1 MPLSV
6 AGMGDIVYWKD
17 GREVYDSV
25 NVIYRYSDGVKINY
39 ESLISNRFNGMEDQI
54 LGNSGTM
61 DLTKGLYYLENDNSL
76 SGIQQ
81 LLAQIK
87 EKAFEAIP
95 AAGPSWRSE
104 TKKEYPPH
112 SIVEGRVYVNP
123 GQSTVGV
130 DKDGSDVILSSFCWR
145 EGQGCGRGGLLRYS
159 ALPACQPGHGGG
171 QDGHFPGRIQDPIY
185 EILRQHKQ
193 GKNSL

>member
-1 MPLSV
+1 M
-6 AGMGDIVYWKD
+6 
-17 GREVYDSV
+17 
-25 NVIYRYSDGVKINY
+25 NVSIPQSDNAKVRAIKERYSLDLLSATVLERRGAR
-39 ESLISNRFNGMEDQI
+39 SGED
-54 LGNSGTM
+54 L
-61 DLTKGLYYLENDNSL
+61 LYYLENDNSL

-130 DKDGSDVILSSFCWR
+130 DKDGSDVILSSFCQACITGEKAR
-145 EGQGCGRGGLLRYS
+145 DVVEEAYCATLLCLLANQAMEEGRTVI
-159 ALPACQPGHGGG
+159 
-171 QDGHFPGRIQDPIY
+171 FPEEYRIPY
-185 EILRQHKQ
+185 MKF
-193 GKNSL
+193 